1 MARIGMGT
9 AQAHALK
16 PMASRRHFCRLFASL
31 GIALGTRALALPAAL
46 SGKENA
52 LPGIRLDAAQSQA
65 VRAWIVRIAVEQVR
79 RGPTPRW
86 THRDCAGLVRFAVAE
101 ALTEHDVRWRRS
113 MGLGGR
119 LPPDLVPEDV
129 RLALRNRWKRPDG
142 SEGAYVNAIGL
153 IQGNSLLVSRDTRQA
168 RPADLLFYDQG
179 AEQHLMLWT
188 GRGVV
193 YHNGAAPT
201 PRDNGLRAVTLAAL
215 LQWHDTRW
223 RPEPSNPNF
232 AGVFSL
238 AFLR

>member
-1 MARIGMGT
+1 MGT
-9 AQAHALK
+9 GPDHALK
-16 PMASRRHFCRLFASL
+16 PATVSRRHFCRFA
-31 GIALGTRALALPAAL
+31 ALGMAALGASAWALPAAL
-46 SGKENA
+46 PGKEA
-52 LPGIRLDAAQSQA
+52 ARQGIRLDAAQSRA

-86 THRDCAGLVRFAVAE
+86 THRDCAGLVRFAVTE
-101 ALTEHDVRWRRS
+101 ALSAHDARWRRS

-153 IQGNSLLVSRDTRQA
+153 IQGNSLFAGRDTRQA

-223 RPEPSNPNF
+223 RPEPDNPNF

-238 AFLR
+238 AFLK